1 MGPEPVGRQYSG
13 PAPPAARRFTG
24 LANDRRTTGGGP
36 SRLASL
42 PRVDYTLNIVMATS
56 VHIPRVLLDAVDRR
70 ARQLKI
76 SRNRFIL
83 RVLEEE
89 LVRTTEWSPGFFEKL
104 GAGAADRAAVEE
116 MLGAIRANRT
126 GKKPVAL

>member
-1 MGPEPVGRQYSG
+1 
-13 PAPPAARRFTG
+13 
-24 LANDRRTTGGGP
+24 
-36 SRLASL
+36 
-42 PRVDYTLNIVMATS
+42 MATS